1 MTYVNHFN
9 KKIQVLDEAEVIVV
23 GGGTAGS
30 VAAISA
36 LLEKKSCIIIEKS
49 NALGGTATNGLVIP
63 FMGSHVSKMDGL
75 NVSLNEEYTQFDKN
89 AFFNGNKKNAIF
101 ANPVTYAMFYDQ
113 KVRELNGRIY
123 YNATFLDT
131 ITDKNNKIEYV
142 IVFIHNEF
150 YAIKGQCFIDCS
162 AEGLLAKSVGCEL
175 MHGNELNNN
184 KHQSVSIRYEMGG
197 VDKVRL
203 CNWLR
208 SINYGGFGIPE
219 NPNNI
224 EFIRDDSYMDI
235 INKAIENK
243 EVTVA
248 DMRYIQAF
256 RVPGKP
262 NTFAFNGPQ
271 LSDVYN
277 SDDPKEYSKCI
288 SEGLASIH
296 RYSNF
301 MINHIPGFENA
312 FVTHFASQ
320 LGIRESVRV
329 KTKYVLQNQDYT
341 NRARFE
347 DGIAKA
353 DWYVDTHADVENHED
368 LEMYTPGEYYEVPYR
383 SLITHECPNLIV
395 GGRIIGASFRVEASV
410 RIQITLRDISE
421 VIGKACAYSIDNNIN
436 LNEIDGRIFKV
447 NY

>member
-1 MTYVNHFN
+1 MQYVNHFN
-9 KKIQVLDEAEVIVV
+9 KKIQVLDEAEVIVI

-36 LLEKKSCIIIEKS
+36 LLENKSCIIIEKS
-49 NALGGTATNGLVIP
+49 NSLGGTATNGLVIP

-75 NVSLNEEYTQFDKN
+75 NVKLNNEYLEFDKN
-89 AFFNGNKKNAIF
+89 AFNNGNRKNAIF
-101 ANPVTYAMFYDQ
+101 ANPVTYAIFYDQ
-113 KVRELNGRIY
+113 KVRELNGKIY
-123 YNATFLDT
+123 YNATFLDA
-131 ITDKNNKIEYV
+131 ITDSNNKIEY
-142 IVFIHNEF
+142 IIAFIHNEF
-150 YAIKGQCFIDCS
+150 YAIKGKCFVDCS
-162 AEGLLAKSVGCEL
+162 SEGLLAKAVGCEL

-197 VDKVRL
+197 VNKEKL

-208 SINYGGFGIPE
+208 SINYCGYGIPE

-224 EFIRDDSYMDI
+224 EFVKDDSYSDI
-235 INKAIENK
+235 VKKAIENK

-277 SDDPKEYSKCI
+277 TDDPKEYSTCI

-301 MINHIPGFENA
+301 MINHIPGFEDA
-312 FVTHFASQ
+312 YVTHFASQ

-341 NRARFE
+341 KRARFE

-353 DWYVDTHADVENHED
+353 DWYVDTHADDITQED

-383 SLITHECPNLIV
+383 SLVTNECSNLIV

-421 VIGKACAYSIDNNIN
+421 IIGKACAYSIDNNIE
-436 LNEIDGRIFKV
+436 LNQIDGKIFKV

>member
-1 MTYVNHFN
+1 MNTINFFG
-9 KKIQVLDEAEVIVV
+9 KKVKILNDDDVVVI

-63 FMGSHVSKMDGL
+63 FMSSHVSKMDGL
-75 NVSLNEEYTQFDKN
+75 NVQLNKQYIEFDNN
-89 AFFNGNKKNAIF
+89 AFFNGRENAMF
-101 ANPVTYAMFYDQ
+101 ANPVTYAIFYDQ
-113 KVRELNGRIY
+113 KVRELGGIIY
-123 YNATFLDT
+123 YNATFIDAILE
-131 ITDKNNKIEYV
+131 NNKIKY
-142 IVFIHNEF
+142 IIAFIHNEL
-150 YAIKGQCFIDCS
+150 YAISGKCFVDCS
-162 AEGLLAKSVGCEL
+162 AEGLLAKACGCEL

-197 VDKVRL
+197 VDKERL
-203 CNWLR
+203 CDWLR
-208 SINYGGFGIPE
+208 SINYDGFGIPE
-219 NPNNI
+219 NPQNI
-224 EFIRDDSYMDI
+224 EFIKDPSFQHIMDE
-235 INKAIENK
+235 AIANN

-271 LSDVYN
+271 LSDIYN
-277 SDDPKEYSKCI
+277 SDDPNEYSKCI
-288 SEGLASIH
+288 SEGLASIY
-296 RYSNF
+296 RYSKF
-301 MINHIPGFENA
+301 MINHIPGFEKA
-312 FVTHFASQ
+312 YITHFASQ

-329 KTKYVLQNQDYT
+329 KTKYILQNEDYT
-341 NRARFE
+341 KRARFN

-353 DWYVDTHADVENHED
+353 DWYVDTHADDITLED
-368 LEMYTPGEYYEVPYR
+368 IEAYSPGEYYEVPYR
-383 SLITHECPNLIV
+383 SLITNECDNLIV

-436 LNEIDGRIFKV
+436 LNEIDGSIFKV